1 MLAAIRHLKIF
12 LLVLFAGS
20 VLTNCS
26 DYYIDDIERGGGYNY
41 EFGFPELRVSTA
53 GYYNM
58 GGTPIIDV
66 SGDIV
71 YAGLIYAEN
80 EQGNLQANVSIDI
93 NITDQE
99 SGDFVAR
106 ETLTD
111 SLVSENSSV
120 IFSQNVHRFNKLFEV
135 RPGAFDVEIVLTD
148 EKSGKQTTQNNK
160 VTIPD
165 YADRIAAISEIQ
177 IFGKN
182 NALGNADFVPV
193 TTYDVPG
200 QLDSL
205 KFVVQITNS
214 TNNDITVNSRLKK
227 FRADTSVAWPMSI
240 QDYPRS
246 NIRYQGIEYDEFDIL
261 QSGTRTLQQQG
272 NIFIEYAYEELDEG
286 NYRLEVEITDG
297 NDIETISGREF
308 GIKPPFYPAVR
319 TAQKMAETLFYIM
332 EEDEYKA
339 LMKIKNPDSLK
350 SAIDRFWLRNI
361 GNSALAKEAISMY
374 YNRVEEANKQFS
386 NFKEGWKTDPGMVYI
401 LFGPPWSVD
410 DVFNSRMIWYYTNNL
425 DDPERGFLFR
435 VSDLKSKYFPFDNY
449 ILDRNILY
457 HNLEYRQIQRWRT
470 GNILTA
476 DL

>member
-1 MLAAIRHLKIF
+1 MQAAIRHLKLF

-53 GYYNM
+53 GYYNIE
-58 GGTPIIDV
+58 GTPVIDV

-80 EQGNLQANVSIDI
+80 EQGDLQADVSIDI

-106 ETLTD
+106 ETISD
-111 SLVSENSSV
+111 SLVSDNNSV
-120 IFSQNVHRFNKLFEV
+120 IFSQNVHRFTKLFEV

-182 NALGNADFVPV
+182 NTLRNTDFVPV

-227 FRADTSVAWPMSI
+227 FRADTSIAWPMKYSGLPPI
-240 QDYPRS
+240 QYKVP
-246 NIRYQGIEYDEFDIL
+246 
-261 QSGTRTLQQQG
+261 G
-272 NIFIEYAYEELDEG
+272 N
-286 NYRLEVEITDG
+286 
-297 NDIETISGREF
+297 
-308 GIKPPFYPAVR
+308 
-319 TAQKMAETLFYIM
+319 
-332 EEDEYKA
+332 
-339 LMKIKNPDSLK
+339 
-350 SAIDRFWLRNI
+350 
-361 GNSALAKEAISMY
+361 
-374 YNRVEEANKQFS
+374 
-386 NFKEGWKTDPGMVYI
+386 
-401 LFGPPWSVD
+401 
-410 DVFNSRMIWYYTNNL
+410 
-425 DDPERGFLFR
+425 
-435 VSDLKSKYFPFDNY
+435 
-449 ILDRNILY
+449 
-457 HNLEYRQIQRWRT
+457 
-470 GNILTA
+470 
-476 DL
+476 